1 MSIFL
6 TLAYLFFIGSV
17 FGWVLELFYRNL
29 TQKHSKW
36 INPGFCTGPYLPIYG
51 FGLCLLF
58 LLASL
63 ERFRLIRNPFWN
75 KALLFLFMAAGMTL
89 IEYLAGLFCL
99 KFLKVR
105 LWDYSSL
112 RGNVQGLICPLFSF
126 FWTVLGAV
134 YYFFIHP
141 HILDSLYWLS
151 RNLAFSFFIGMFYG
165 ILLIDAAH
173 SCNLAVRLKQFAE
186 ENDIIVR
193 YEALKDHILASHERS
208 KETYRFFRPFREVKP
223 LTVLLKEMEESL
235 EDRLQR
241 KSE

>member
-63 ERFRLIRNPFWN
+63 EQFRLIQNPFWN
-75 KALLFLFMAAGMTL
+75 KALLFLFMAVGMPL

-105 LWDYSSL
+105 LWDYSDL
-112 RGNVQGLICPLFSF
+112 WGNGQGLICPLFSF

-134 YYFFIHP
+134 YYFWIHP
-141 HILDSLYWLS
+141 HILDSLHWLF
-151 RNLAFSFFIGMFYG
+151 RNLPFSFFIGMFYG
-165 ILLIDAAH
+165 ILLIDASH
-173 SCNLAVRLKQFAE
+173 SCNLAVRLKQFSE
-186 ENDIIVR
+186 ENGVIVR
-193 YEALKDHILASHERS
+193 YEALKGHILASHERS

-235 EDRLQR
+235 EDRFQR

>member
-17 FGWVLELFYRNL
+17 SGWILELLFRNL

-63 ERFRLIRNPFWN
+63 EKFNLIQNTFWN

-99 KFLKVR
+99 KFFKVR
-105 LWDYSSL
+105 LWDYSTMW
-112 RGNVQGLICPLFSF
+112 GNVQGLICPLFSF

-134 YYFFIHP
+134 YYFLIHP
-141 HILDSLYWLS
+141 HILDSLHWLS
-151 RNLAFSFFIGMFYG
+151 QNLAFSFFIGMFFG
-165 ILLIDAAH
+165 VFFIDVAH
-173 SCNLAVRLKQFAE
+173 SGNFAIRLKQFAE
-186 ENDIIVR
+186 ENGIIVK
-193 YEALKDHILASHERS
+193 YDVLKDHILTAHES
-208 KETYRFFRPFREVKP
+208 GKESYQFFRPFREVKP
-223 LTVLLKEMEESL
+223 LTVLLKEMEESR

-241 KSE
+241 KSK